1 MTISNNGHH
10 GNDPLHSITRHHL
23 KPRKARKLNEE
34 TIQLALKDVKYP
46 GFSRDIVS
54 FGIVQG
60 CTCKDGDVVVTI
72 ALSTNDDTVPP
83 RLKQAVEERLNKEPG
98 LRSLDVRIQ
107 VTRPKAPPGAP
118 GGSSSPTMPSQLGKV
133 RHTIAVASG
142 KGGVGKSTFA
152 ANLACA
158 FDRVLSEKGRSGP
171 VGILDCDIYGPSIP
185 LMLGVSGQPEVD
197 GDCLVPAENF
207 GLKIMSMGLLIDAR
221 TPVVWRGPMI
231 MKTIQ
236 QFTTNV
242 KWGALE
248 ILVIDLPPGTGD
260 AQLSLVQTIPL
271 SGAVIVTTPQLAA
284 VSVATRGAQMFGKVN
299 VPLLGVAE
307 NMSYLESKDGSPPLE
322 IFGSGGGEQAAKHL
336 ETAFL
341 GKIALDQAIRE
352 GGDNGIPIVIAKPD
366 SAAAQSFMAMARTLL
381 ESLEKE

>member
-1 MTISNNGHH
+1 M
-10 GNDPLHSITRHHL
+10 
-23 KPRKARKLNEE
+23 NEE
-34 TIQLALKDVKYP
+34 SIRLALKEVKYP

-60 CTCKDGDVVVTI
+60 VTCKDGDVSVTL
-72 ALSTNDDTVPP
+72 ALSTNDDAVPP
-83 RLKQAVEERLNKEPG
+83 RLKQAVEERLGQESD

-107 VTRPKAPPGAP
+107 VTRPKAPAGAA
-118 GGSSSPTMPSQLGKV
+118 GSSTAPKAPSQLGKV

-158 FDRVLSEKGRSGP
+158 FDRVLAAQGRSGP
-171 VGILDCDIYGPSIP
+171 VGVLDCDIYGPSIP

-197 GDCLVPAENF
+197 GDCLVPTENF
-207 GLKIMSMGLLIDAR
+207 GIKIMSMGLLIDAN

-284 VSVATRGAQMFGKVN
+284 VSVAARGAQMFGKVN

-307 NMSYLESKDGSPPLE
+307 NMSYLESADGAAPLE
-322 IFGSGGGEQAAKHL
+322 IFGSGGGERAASQL
-336 ETAFL
+336 ETPFL
-341 GKIALDQAIRE
+341 GKIPIDPAIRE
-352 GGDNGIPIVIAKPD
+352 GGDNGIPIVVAKPD
-366 SAAAQSFMAMARTLL
+366 CGASKAFMSMAQSIL
-381 ESLEKE
+381 ESLEKG